1 MRKSRKD
8 YLAQIDALKN
18 KYKQQTGKSKVYR
31 KSLVK
36 IPEFKEELR
45 KIEKNLYNFEQ
56 RKKRA
61 EIRRKAEEASKKFR
75 SAKTPDQAQEAAEFA
90 LPDSVIQ
97 TICFNEPYHLVLS
110 YGGKVERAIE
120 DAIEEGQR
128 MGFNVKVVLEHK
140 GYGRKRVYQSRLAV
154 TIGFQKLYM
163 DLLQIQDDI
172 GDSAGVTISAF
183 SQDKGGERIITV
195 QTNY

>member
-75 SAKTPDQAQEAAEFA
+75 SAKTPDQAQEAAEFV